1 MNIEREGEPEDPV
14 EGSNVN
20 LLCDFRGFKYPHS
33 PTWFYLN
40 SSTGD
45 YHQLNFANTS
55 FKKDEKLN
63 EIVKISEQ
71 PTKGLTK
78 NLHY

>member
-1 MNIEREGEPEDPV
+1 MNIKREGEPDDPV
-14 EGSNVN
+14 EGSNVT
-20 LLCDFRGFKYPHS
+20 LLCDFHGYEYPN
-33 PTWFYLN
+33 PPNWFYQN

-63 EIVKISEQ
+63 EVVKISER
-71 PTKGLTK
+71 PTKGL
-78 NLHY
+78 